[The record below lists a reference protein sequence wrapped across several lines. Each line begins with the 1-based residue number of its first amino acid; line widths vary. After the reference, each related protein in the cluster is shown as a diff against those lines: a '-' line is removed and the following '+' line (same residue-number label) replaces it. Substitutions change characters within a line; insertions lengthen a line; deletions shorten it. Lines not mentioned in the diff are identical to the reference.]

1 MRRLQSVRLHW
12 WLGRRLLRAPGQR
25 WALSALALTS
35 TLSALLILG
44 LSAVPDVLHDRQ
56 DAEAARTVTDT
67 GKSTGVAAL
76 TSTWD
81 WRGEQP
87 IHLLR
92 IGVEAESMANAA
104 HLPGVPQP
112 PMPDEVWLSPQ
123 LAQDL
128 ARDPVLRKA
137 FPQRVVGTI
146 DESVL
151 PTSQDRVAYVGVDPK
166 SLTERGI
173 HATQSIGADAAEF
186 QTSSRTLILL
196 GGATLALF
204 VGVPLAAVF
213 VAAFGLLAQ
222 PRQRQVRLL
231 EALGAKPRRA
241 RVLVCADGIVAGLL
255 GTAVAWLLFETLS
268 RAITHI
274 PFTPAQWTAGHP
286 DIKFTG
292 ALLSLLTPLA
302 AAVWAAWS
310 LDARVTNGRLL
321 SRRAGPHL
329 STIPLPPLFA
339 AIGLIAVLASARV
352 RADSSPLAT
361 AAVVT
366 AVALSA
372 LSAPAT
378 IAWAQRAIGMALL
391 RSTRLNAT
399 TLIAGARLARVTP
412 RGSRTAS
419 MLVPAFVVALAVA
432 PVIGQVAPRDTATEE
447 LNQRTGR
454 VVAFMSPVPDAGT
467 QERIR
472 NLPGVLAVSGPH
484 TNLEKQSQYSFA
496 CSDFKRLLARDV
508 CTIGARASAL
518 DLPPDLS
525 ASFPY
530 TGAWTFLA
538 SDVTP
543 SQPRRQATS
552 TDPSAP
558 LIVILRDSNSYW
570 TAAAMARGIDP
581 ALDTEANTGGLVGGA
596 QQTYLAM
603 QEWLKAGLALLLLAA
618 GVLMALGA
626 FTDVRERD
634 RLRRALTA
642 LGASAQDTS
651 GTVRSELLVRSGV
664 ILTNATI
671 VGSAVAV
678 AAQGW
683 GNTQTIGASWVA
695 SCFLLLL
702 VALTAGTFI
711 PLLALRGGSRNH
723 AAEDAYVHG

>member
-186 QTSSRTLILL
+186 QTSSRTLLLL

-302 AAVWAAWS
+302 AAVWAAWR

-530 TGAWTFLA
+530 GAGLDDGGVVGEPVDDRGA
-538 SDVTP
+538 
-543 SQPRRQATS
+543 QAGVGEGLGPAAEGFVGR
-552 TDPSAP
+552 DCDGGLLFAFGEDLEEEFGAAP
-558 LIVILRDSNSYW
+558 VELEVAQFIQTEQV
-570 TAAAMARGIDP
+570 DP
-581 ALDTEANTGGLVGGA
+581 AVAGDDFGEGSVVLGFGELVDEPGGEDVADPVAGFGGGGPEPD
-596 QQTYLAM
+596 QQVRLP
-603 QEWLKAGLALLLLAA
+603 GA
-618 GVLMALGA
+618 GVADQAQRSA
-626 FTDVRERD
+626 FGDPF
-634 RLRRALTA
+634 
-642 LGASAQDTS
+642 
-651 GTVRSELLVRSGV
+651 
-664 ILTNATI
+664 
-671 VGSAVAV
+671 
-678 AAQGW
+678 AAW
-683 GNTQTIGASWVA
+683 
-695 SCFLLLL
+695 
-702 VALTAGTFI
+702 
-711 PLLALRGGSRNH
+711 RGC
-723 AAEDAYVHG
+723 

>member
-302 AAVWAAWS
+302 AAVWAAWR

-399 TLIAGARLARVTP
+399 TLIAGARLARDLHLQPDFHGNRSP
-412 RGSRTAS
+412 RANPTLRGAISGLTLSATADD
-419 MLVPAFVVALAVA
+419 LALQYLAAVQAVA
-432 PVIGQVAPRDTATEE
+432 YGTRHILEAMNKKGYAIDTLLACGGGTKNPVFLREHADI
-447 LNQRTGR
+447 TGCR
-454 VVAFMSPVPDAGT
+454 VV
-467 QERIR
+467 
-472 NLPGVLAVSGPH
+472 LPKEPEAVLLGSAVLGAVASG
-484 TNLEKQSQYSFA
+484 QF
-496 CSDFKRLLARDV
+496 
-508 CTIGARASAL
+508 
-518 DLPPDLS
+518 
-525 ASFPY
+525 
-530 TGAWTFLA
+530 
-538 SDVTP
+538 
-543 SQPRRQATS
+543 
-552 TDPSAP
+552 
-558 LIVILRDSNSYW
+558 
-570 TAAAMARGIDP
+570 
-581 ALDTEANTGGLVGGA
+581 
-596 QQTYLAM
+596 
-603 QEWLKAGLALLLLAA
+603 A
-618 GVLMALGA
+618 GVLPAMAA
-626 FTDVRERD
+626 MNAAD
-634 RLRRALTA
+634 R
-642 LGASAQDTS
+642 
-651 GTVRSELLVRSGV
+651 V
-664 ILTNATI
+664 IAPTKGPVT
-671 VGSAVAV
+671 
-678 AAQGW
+678 
-683 GNTQTIGASWVA
+683 
-695 SCFLLLL
+695 
-702 VALTAGTFI
+702 
-711 PLLALRGGSRNH
+711 RYH
-723 AAEDAYVHG
+723 AAKYKVFHRLHADFLAYRKLMHQN